1 MLIFPW
7 FFDGCFARRGLRRDS
22 GGGPW
27 CPRSTPLP
35 PGPPLGFPK
44 GPLGHPGGPSWASSG
59 TFWDLLGLPW
69 DLVGFSWG
77 SPGTAPGT
85 TSGHGVGTRVLP
97 SAPGPSLGPL
107 RSRVDP
113 LGAPGGILHEKN
125 DNPCEI
131 VPDEKHRLSF
141 FHQEISGIACHP

>member
-1 MLIFPW
+1 MVL
-7 FFDGCFARRGLRRDS
+7 GCFFRQEVPSEGLWRGSLVSSEHSFAS
-22 GGGPW
+22 GA
-27 CPRSTPLP
+27 
-35 PGPPLGFPK
+35 PLGFPK

-97 SAPGPSLGPL
+97 SAPGSSLGPL

>member
-1 MLIFPW
+1 MSSEHS
-7 FFDGCFARRGLRRDS
+7 FAS
-22 GGGPW
+22 GA
-27 CPRSTPLP
+27 P
-35 PGPPLGFPK
+35 PGLPQGSPGASRGSFLG
-44 GPLGHPGGPSWASSG
+44 L
-59 TFWDLLGLPW
+59 FWDLLGLPW

-77 SPGTAPGT
+77 SPGTSPGT

-97 SAPGPSLGPL
+97 SAPGSSLGPL

>member
-1 MLIFPW
+1 M
-7 FFDGCFARRGLRRDS
+7 FFSPGGAFGGTLEGVPGVLGALLCLRD
-22 GGGPW
+22 P
-27 CPRSTPLP
+27 PRASPR
-35 PGPPLGFPK
+35 
-44 GPLGHPGGPSWASSG
+44 GPLGPPGGPSWASSG

-77 SPGTAPGT
+77 SPGTSPGT

-97 SAPGPSLGPL
+97 SAPGSSLGPL

-141 FHQEISGIACHP
+141 FHQEISGIDCHP